1 MYVESRKMV
10 QMILSEEQ
18 AQNQRTKVWTLSGE
32 RGSDG
37 MNWQIGNDTYT
48 YTVDS
53 MYTTDN

>member
-1 MYVESRKMV
+1 
-10 QMILSEEQ
+10 MILFEEQ

-37 MNWQIGNDTYT
+37 MNCKIGNDIYT